1 MKSVITNLKSIVA
14 SWILSHPAVLKAVMN
29 YPAIANGVL
38 TPARVVVLV
47 SNQSIRKR

>member
-1 MKSVITNLKSIVA
+1 MKPVFALLKSAVA
-14 SWILSHPAVLKAVMN
+14 TWVLSHPAVLEIVMK
-29 YPAIANGVL
+29 YPNLANAVL